1 MFLIKVI
8 SSAVEIVVFL
18 WLNWFQWKG
27 SDEADLV
34 PAREANTKIPQTVI
48 KVKILFSR
56 LRDGV
61 SKIFRDWVDYES
73 FFFCGGNIFITRQA
87 SWVFLRHLSSMTIF
101 NFSFM
106 RSAWLGIHLLK
117 MIRMM
122 ISGAWSRLQRQE
134 FVLLIFKYLRPSQVS
149 LYGLIVFKFSNI
161 YPTSV
166 PFEHFVFTVFCLKYT
181 FTLLEFFEWWHN
193 NYTYIIT
200 FLAA

>member
-1 MFLIKVI
+1 MRLIWSLPGRPILRFHK
-8 SSAVEIVVFL
+8 
-18 WLNWFQWKG
+18 QW
-27 SDEADLV
+27 
-34 PAREANTKIPQTVI
+34 
-48 KVKILFSR
+48 SR
-56 LRDGV
+56 LR
-61 SKIFRDWVDYES
+61 
-73 FFFCGGNIFITRQA
+73 FFFQDWGTGCQKYSGIGWIMSHFFFGGNIFITRQA